1 MAWTPKLHISTL
13 LDKVICAIESH
24 RRWQLVTTA
33 MLSTL
38 AVFAVFGATSNS
50 RAAQARWGAS
60 SLVLITTSDLV
71 SGTTLTSENTAS
83 VQAPQQFISRGAV
96 TMLVVGMTTSRQLLA
111 SSIITT
117 LDLAGSANT
126 TLPNG
131 WRIVAFPADVIIP
144 ELAIGDIVDVVT
156 AGLVV
161 AADARVMTPATHE
174 RGVEI
179 AVPADLAA
187 TVAAAVNNGDTSL
200 VASG

>member
-1 MAWTPKLHISTL
+1 M
-13 LDKVICAIESH
+13 
-24 RRWQLVTTA
+24 
-33 MLSTL
+33 
-38 AVFAVFGATSNS
+38 
-50 RAAQARWGAS
+50 
-60 SLVLITTSDLV
+60 
-71 SGTTLTSENTAS
+71 
-83 VQAPQQFISRGAV
+83 QAPQQFIARGAV
-96 TMLVVGMTTSRQLLA
+96 TTLLVGMTTSRQLLS

-117 LDLAGSANT
+117 LDLASNANT

-156 AGLVV
+156 AGLVI

-187 TVAAAVNNGDTSL
+187 IVAAAINNGDTSL

>member
-13 LDKVICAIESH
+13 LDRVISAVESH
-24 RRWQLVTTA
+24 RRWQLVATA

-38 AVFAVFGATSNS
+38 AMFAVFGATSNS
-50 RAAQARWGAS
+50 RAEHARWGAS
-60 SLVLITTSDLV
+60 SLVLIATSDLV
-71 SGTTLTSENTAS
+71 SGTTLTEVNTAS
-83 VQAPQQFISRGAV
+83 VQAPQQFIARGAV
-96 TMLVVGMTTSRQLLA
+96 TTLLVGMTTSRQLLA

-117 LDLAGSANT
+117 LDLASNANT

-156 AGLVV
+156 AGLVI

-187 TVAAAVNNGDTSL
+187 IVAAAINNGDTSL